1 MWVEDL
7 NLKDYKMKRPKEGY
21 NSEKERD
28 MCAWSGVSEYE
39 LFYKNELIGCI
50 YFVNDWRGKWHG
62 YLKEDNV
69 RISWN
74 RRKDVFIELCC
85 GHHSTKKELTDLNK
99 LREELK

>member
-28 MCAWSGVSEYE
+28 MCSWSGVSEYE
-39 LFYKNELIGCI
+39 LFYKNELIGYI

-62 YLKEDNV
+62 HLKENKV
-69 RISWN
+69 NISWD

-85 GHHSTKKELTDLNK
+85 GYHK